1 MTLKIAIIES
11 GGANFLSV
19 TTALERLG
27 LEYNFT
33 RDAEVIKAA
42 DAVLLPGVGSAGY
55 AMDTLHKYGLVEV
68 IKSLT
73 QPLLGICLGMQL
85 LYESSDEGSVAC
97 LGVIPGQVK
106 KFTPSAELIVPHMGW
121 NNLSVVKPQRLVGGL
136 ADNDVYFVHSYY
148 APINEA
154 TVASCHYGSPFTAIA
169 ANNNFYGMQFHP
181 EKSGLIGARLLSNF
195 FGIVN
200 ENISGD

>member
-1 MTLKIAIIES
+1 MKLKIAIIES

-27 LEYNFT
+27 LEYNLT
-33 RDAEVIKAA
+33 RDIEVIQAA

-55 AMDTLHKYGLVEV
+55 AMDTLHKYGLVDV
-68 IKSLT
+68 IKNLT

-85 LYESSDEGSVAC
+85 LYESSDEGNVEC
-97 LGVIPGQVK
+97 LGVIPGQIK

-121 NNLSVVKPQRLVGGL
+121 NNLSVVKPQTLVDGL

-154 TVASCHYGSPFTAIA
+154 TVAACQYGQPFTAIA
-169 ANNNFYGMQFHP
+169 AHNNFYGMQFHP

-195 FGIVN
+195 FGILDD
-200 ENISGD
+200 SLSRD